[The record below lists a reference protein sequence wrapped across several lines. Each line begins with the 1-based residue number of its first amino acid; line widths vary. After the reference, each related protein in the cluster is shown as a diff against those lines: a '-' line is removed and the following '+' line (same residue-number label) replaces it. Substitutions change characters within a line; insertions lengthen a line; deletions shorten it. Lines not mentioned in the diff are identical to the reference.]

1 MNEELLAKSF
11 FNKLVTSYKFTQI
24 LIMLQP
30 MKNTT
35 TVMRSIAIFWSLLCL
50 LVILLFLLEELL
62 TVLQSI
68 KLVML
73 IRRKGMRSITTKLA
87 VRM

>member
-1 MNEELLAKSF
+1 
-11 FNKLVTSYKFTQI
+11 
-24 LIMLQP
+24 MLQP